1 MSTEMKVELR
11 KGKKCKD
18 KTNLEVVGESH
29 VPCSKI
35 PTSLLQKQEIIS
47 PGIFRKVTFVWSMQ
61 ASIVNIKERWA
72 LYVVT
77 ALVMLGS
84 KGITIILHWV
94 ANFCKAVNWVVEI
107 CCLPW
112 FLAKQLS
119 QLPDIFSDVHC
130 ININSHLVMLK
141 ETRLSILQ

>member
-1 MSTEMKVELR
+1 MKVELR

-61 ASIVNIKERWA
+61 ASIVNMKERRA
-72 LYVVT
+72 LCSNCISHVGIKRHNYKT
-77 ALVMLGS
+77 ALSCQLLQG
-84 KGITIILHWV
+84 
-94 ANFCKAVNWVVEI
+94 CK
-107 CCLPW
+107 
-112 FLAKQLS
+112 LS
-119 QLPDIFSDVHC
+119 G
-130 ININSHLVMLK
+130 
-141 ETRLSILQ
+141 